1 MAGRRAARALTRN
14 SPVTLYEQL
23 ATELR
28 NAIVDGRFAPG
39 ARLPN
44 EDDLGRLYGVSR
56 ITTRQALDRLCQQ
69 GLIARKQGKGTFV
82 SGPLV
87 RHDLLDMRGIHAEML
102 GQGLQGRLLDFGVG
116 PAPEPV
122 ASQLATDG
130 RAVAH
135 WRRLYTLRGKP
146 FSLSSAYLAVSDERV
161 TDAVVAKLPTYAVIE
176 SVLRLRIGHAEIAIR
191 SRSADRA
198 MRSLLQLARNE
209 PLMVFE
215 RVSFLTDGRPAEHTL
230 YYARAEAYEF
240 SLTVRGK
247 LPITAAFKGAAS
259 ESGGQPRSPAAV
271 QG

>member
-82 SGPLV
+82 SGPRV
-87 RHDLLDMRGIHAEML
+87 RHDLLDMRGIHAEMIE
-102 GQGLQGRLLDFGVG
+102 QGLQARLLDFGIDA
-116 PAPEPV
+116 APE
-122 ASQLATDG
+122 AIAAQLGSGG
-130 RAVAH
+130 RALPH
-135 WRRLYTLRGKP
+135 GRRLYSLGGKP
-146 FSLSSAYLAVSDERV
+146 FALSNAYLAVGEQQV
-161 TDAVVAKLPTYAVIE
+161 TEGVVAKHSTYAIIE
-176 SVLRLRIGHAEIAIR
+176 SVLRMRIGHAEIAIR
-191 SRSADRA
+191 ARSADG
-198 MRSLLQLARNE
+198 MLRSLFQLARNE
-209 PLMVFE
+209 PLLVFE
-215 RVSFLTDGRPAEHTL
+215 RVSFLTNGRPAEHTL

-240 SLTVRGK
+240 ALTVRGK
-247 LPITAAFKGAAS
+247 LPITAAFKEAAADP
-259 ESGGQPRSPAAV
+259 ERQAK
-271 QG
+271 